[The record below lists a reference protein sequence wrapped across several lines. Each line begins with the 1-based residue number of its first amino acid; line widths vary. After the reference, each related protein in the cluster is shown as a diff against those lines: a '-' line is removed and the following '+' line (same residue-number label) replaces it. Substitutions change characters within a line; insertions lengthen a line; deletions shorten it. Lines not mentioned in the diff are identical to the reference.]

1 MSGSVRQKTRVGRN
15 SFTRVTNTYPMKRG
29 RLENLPPNSKI
40 HFEKGFERTDLKQRI
55 ARLKSSPS
63 YKSGVSEAKRKMKT
77 VSLKRNQTLRLRN
90 KNLRVFV
97 NAS

>member
-1 MSGSVRQKTRVGRN
+1 MSGSVRQSTVLRQGSSTRI
-15 SFTRVTNTYPMKRG
+15 TNTYLRKRG
-29 RLENLPPNSKI
+29 TLVVPPNSKI

-55 ARLKSSPS
+55 TRLKSSPS

-90 KNLRVFV
+90 KNIRVFV

>member
-15 SFTRVTNTYPMKRG
+15 SFTRVTNTYPRKRG

-40 HFEKGFERTDLKQRI
+40 RFEKEFERTDLKQRI

-63 YKSGVSEAKRKMKT
+63 YKLGETEAKRKMKT
-77 VSLKRNQTLRLRN
+77 VNLKRNQTLKLRN

-97 NAS
+97 SIS